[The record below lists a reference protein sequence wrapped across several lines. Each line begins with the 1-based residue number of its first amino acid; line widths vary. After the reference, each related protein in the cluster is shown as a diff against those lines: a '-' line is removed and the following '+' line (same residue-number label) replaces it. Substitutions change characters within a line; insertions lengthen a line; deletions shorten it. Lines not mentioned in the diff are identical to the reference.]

1 MKLLKIQS
9 TGDFINLDLVT
20 YVKTVVDD
28 KGHYFLDIHF
38 AGGETMF
45 LEYSSPS
52 KELYD
57 RLTNLC
63 EVMI

>member
-28 KGHYFLDIHF
+28 NRYYIDIHF
-38 AGGETMF
+38 SGDEGVF
-45 LEYSSPS
+45 VDYSDSS
-52 KELYD
+52 RKLYD